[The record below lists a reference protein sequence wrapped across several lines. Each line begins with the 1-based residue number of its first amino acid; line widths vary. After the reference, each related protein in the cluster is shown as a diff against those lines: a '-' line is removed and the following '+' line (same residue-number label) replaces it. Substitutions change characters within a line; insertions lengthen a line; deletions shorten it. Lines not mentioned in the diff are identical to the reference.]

1 MCTLGLIEFRIAA
14 IALICLGAGVALCL
28 YTLRLWKEARP
39 ESPALAPL
47 EVMSDDVFVNGD
59 ERTRRD
65 LLQIAREIATGAPQR
80 RDRVEPAPRMVR
92 ERPATPRRTIE
103 RPSPDDERRTP
114 IDPLLK

>member
-1 MCTLGLIEFRIAA
+1 MCTLGLIEIRIAA

-65 LLQIAREIATGAPQR
+65 LLQMAREIATGAPQR
-80 RDRVEPAPRMVR
+80 RERVPTAPRVVR
-92 ERPATPRRTIE
+92 ERPPTPRRTIE

>member
-1 MCTLGLIEFRIAA
+1 MSTLGLIEFRIAA

-47 EVMSDDVFVNGD
+47 EVMSDDAFVNGD
-59 ERTRRD
+59 EQTRRD
-65 LLQIAREIATGAPQR
+65 LLQMAREIVAGAPHEREGGQSS
-80 RDRVEPAPRMVR
+80 PAVVR
-92 ERPATPRRTIE
+92 EGPVTSRRPIDRS
-103 RPSPDDERRTP
+103 SPDDERRTP

>member
-1 MCTLGLIEFRIAA
+1 MCTFGLIEFRIAA
-14 IALICLGAGVALCL
+14 IALICLGAGVGLCL

-47 EVMSDDVFVNGD
+47 EVMSDDAFVTGD

-65 LLQIAREIATGAPQR
+65 LLQMAREIATGAPQR
-80 RDRVEPAPRMVR
+80 RDREQPALRVVR
-92 ERPATPRRTIE
+92 ERPSTPRRTIE
-103 RPSPDDERRTP
+103 RPSTDDERRAP